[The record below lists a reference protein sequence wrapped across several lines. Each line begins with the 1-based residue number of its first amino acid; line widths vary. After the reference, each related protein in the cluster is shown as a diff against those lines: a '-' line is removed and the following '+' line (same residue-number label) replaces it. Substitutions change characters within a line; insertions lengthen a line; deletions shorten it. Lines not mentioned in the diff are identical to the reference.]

1 MSSDI
6 TPEQLRHA
14 QFRTAI
20 RGVDRLEVETFL
32 DNVASQI
39 EDLEAEHARLA
50 VQLGDTAAV
59 DLESEFDAVGRE
71 VSEILQAA
79 RQASDSMRER
89 ASADSAKWR
98 SDAMVEADRDRHD
111 AAADA
116 EALRRDA
123 WSTGSELLD
132 QAVAESNKFREQA
145 ERDVL
150 TTMGEAEREAHRLT
164 SGVRRDAEDALRNA
178 TMNAEKMASEAAK
191 RRDAI
196 IDNANRQAATAQER
210 ARALEQ
216 RRDELLD
223 ELEKVRS
230 TLTKLEGSLQE
241 KRDSLDLTQLPNTTV
256 RVVPTQPTDV
266 ENWVPGET
274 VRIIRTEDDIEELVS
289 SPSSEPVSSPSNE
302 AVSSPS
308 NEASLGEVSGDD
320 KGGPTED
327 ASSSSEPVPSL
338 SSDAVSS
345 PSNEA
350 RLGEV
355 SRRDGG
361 ASLGEVSRDDG
372 EGRGEGDDVGALF
385 ASLRVGGD
393 ETEPTI
399 SDDPPAEYPESATVS
414 GTVDWIDE
422 RDTRLLPI
430 ANRALRGAKKSI
442 TELQNI
448 ALDNLRTDESW
459 RPETAA
465 IKEALQADLIGLW
478 AESFAAGHSVA
489 ELMTGSK
496 IKRPKTPA
504 SDATS
509 EFSADLGSA
518 VAAALDKSGKGQR
531 ERQSAASK
539 MFRVWRTDEAER
551 RIRQLAIRSFELGI
565 ETSVHVDA

>member
-6 TPEQLRHA
+6 TPDQLRHA

-50 VQLGDTAAV
+50 VQLGDTAPV

-132 QAVAESNKFREQA
+132 QAVAESDKFREQA
-145 ERDVL
+145 ERYVL

-164 SGVRRDAEDALRNA
+164 SGARRDSEDALRNA
-178 TMNAEKMASEAAK
+178 AMNAEKMASEAAK

-241 KRDSLDLTQLPNTTV
+241 KRDSLDLTQLPNTSV
-256 RVVPTQPTDV
+256 RVVPTQPTEV

-274 VRIIRTEDDIEELVS
+274 VRIIRTEDDIEELVY
-289 SPSSEPVSSPSNE
+289 SPSSEPVSSPSDEASSGEVSRDDGGGLAEDASSSSESVSSPWSE

-308 NEASLGEVSGDD
+308 NEASLGEVSR
-320 KGGPTED
+320 T
-327 ASSSSEPVPSL
+327 
-338 SSDAVSS
+338 
-345 PSNEA
+345 
-350 RLGEV
+350 
-355 SRRDGG
+355 DGG
-361 ASLGEVSRDDG
+361 GSSGEVSRDD
-372 EGRGEGDDVGALF
+372 EGVRGEGDGVGALF
-385 ASLRVGGD
+385 ASLRGGGD

-399 SDDPPAEYPESATVS
+399 SNDPPVEDPESATVS

-459 RPETAA
+459 RPETAV
-465 IKEALQADLIGLW
+465 IEKALQADLIGLW

-565 ETSVHVDA
+565 ETSVHADA

>member
-1 MSSDI
+1 MSTEI
-6 TPEQLRHA
+6 TPDQLRHA
-14 QFRTAI
+14 KFRTAI

-39 EDLEAEHARLA
+39 EDLQAEHARLA
-50 VQLGDTAAV
+50 IQLGDSAPV

-79 RQASDSMRER
+79 RGASDAMRER
-89 ASADSAKWR
+89 ASSDSAQWR
-98 SDAMVEADRDRHD
+98 SDAMVDADLDRRN
-111 AAADA
+111 AGADA

-132 QAVAESNKFREQA
+132 QTAAESKKIREHA

-164 SGVRRDAEDALRNA
+164 SGARRDAEDVLRNA
-178 TMNAEKMASEAAK
+178 TMNADKMGSEATK

-216 RRDELLD
+216 RRDELLE
-223 ELEKVRS
+223 ELEKVRT

-256 RVVPTQPTDV
+256 RVVQTPPADD
-266 ENWVPGET
+266 ENWEPGET
-274 VRIIRTEDDIEELVS
+274 VRIIRTEDDIEDDIEATVPFSPSEIVSSPASEAVSSVS
-289 SPSSEPVSSPSNE
+289 SPSR
-302 AVSSPS
+302 
-308 NEASLGEVSGDD
+308 EAS
-320 KGGPTED
+320 
-327 ASSSSEPVPSL
+327 
-338 SSDAVSS
+338 
-345 PSNEA
+345 
-350 RLGEV
+350 LGEV

-361 ASLGEVSRDDG
+361 GLEGEVSQGDG
-372 EGRGEGDDVGALF
+372 GSLDAGDDVGDLF
-385 ASLRVGGD
+385 ASLRGAEEESESTV
-393 ETEPTI
+393 P
-399 SDDPPAEYPESATVS
+399 DDTQVEASKPVSIAE
-414 GTVDWIDE
+414 TVDWIEE

-430 ANRALRGAKKSI
+430 ANRALRGAKKAI

-459 RPETAA
+459 RPEAA
-465 IKEALQADLIGLW
+465 GMADALQADLIGLW

-489 ELMTGSK
+489 ELMTSSK
-496 IKRPKTPA
+496 IKRPKTP
-504 SDATS
+504 TS
-509 EFSADLGSA
+509 EATGEFSSDLESA
-518 VAAALDKSGKGQR
+518 VAGALDKSGKGQR

-539 MFRVWRTDEAER
+539 VFRVWRSDEAER
-551 RIRQLAIRSFELGI
+551 RIRQLAIRSYELGI

>member
-6 TPEQLRHA
+6 TPDQLRHA

-50 VQLGDTAAV
+50 VQLGDTAPV

-132 QAVAESNKFREQA
+132 QAVAESDKFREQA

-164 SGVRRDAEDALRNA
+164 SGARRDSEDALRNA

-241 KRDSLDLTQLPNTTV
+241 KRDSLDLTQLPNTSV

-274 VRIIRTEDDIEELVS
+274 VRIIRTEDDIEELVYF
-289 SPSSEPVSSPSNE
+289 PIERTRFL
-302 AVSSPS
+302 
-308 NEASLGEVSGDD
+308 SLG
-320 KGGPTED
+320 
-327 ASSSSEPVPSL
+327 
-338 SSDAVSS
+338 
-345 PSNEA
+345 
-350 RLGEV
+350 
-355 SRRDGG
+355 RRCF
-361 ASLGEVSRDDG
+361 LP
-372 EGRGEGDDVGALF
+372 L
-385 ASLRVGGD
+385 
-393 ETEPTI
+393 
-399 SDDPPAEYPESATVS
+399 
-414 GTVDWIDE
+414 E
-422 RDTRLLPI
+422 R
-430 ANRALRGAKKSI
+430 
-442 TELQNI
+442 
-448 ALDNLRTDESW
+448 
-459 RPETAA
+459 
-465 IKEALQADLIGLW
+465 
-478 AESFAAGHSVA
+478 
-489 ELMTGSK
+489 
-496 IKRPKTPA
+496 
-504 SDATS
+504 S
-509 EFSADLGSA
+509 EFGGG
-518 VAAALDKSGKGQR
+518 VPKG
-531 ERQSAASK
+531 
-539 MFRVWRTDEAER
+539 R
-551 RIRQLAIRSFELGI
+551 RGFFGGG
-565 ETSVHVDA
+565 VP

>member
-6 TPEQLRHA
+6 TPDQLRHA

-50 VQLGDTAAV
+50 VQLGDTAPV

-132 QAVAESNKFREQA
+132 QAVAESDKFREQA

-164 SGVRRDAEDALRNA
+164 SGARRDSEDALRNA

-230 TLTKLEGSLQE
+230 TSTKLEGSLQE
-241 KRDSLDLTQLPNTTV
+241 KRDSLDLTQLPNTSV
-256 RVVPTQPTDV
+256 RVVPTQPTEV

-274 VRIIRTEDDIEELVS
+274 VRIIRTEDDIEELVY
-289 SPSSEPVSSPSNE
+289 SPSSEPVSSPSDEASSGEVSRDDGGGLAEDASSLSESVSSPSSE

-308 NEASLGEVSGDD
+308 NEASLGEVS
-320 KGGPTED
+320 
-327 ASSSSEPVPSL
+327 
-338 SSDAVSS
+338 
-345 PSNEA
+345 
-350 RLGEV
+350 
-355 SRRDGG
+355 RRDGG
-361 ASLGEVSRDDG
+361 GSSGEVSRDD
-372 EGRGEGDDVGALF
+372 EGVRGEGDGVGALF
-385 ASLRVGGD
+385 ASLRGGGD

-399 SDDPPAEYPESATVS
+399 SNDPPAEDPESATVS

-459 RPETAA
+459 RPETAV
-465 IKEALQADLIGLW
+465 IEKALQADLIGLW

-565 ETSVHVDA
+565 ETSVHADA